1 MKIPLVAVLFT
12 LPLAAEDLPS
22 VKAMQSAT
30 EAFLSSL
37 DESQR
42 QKSTF
47 PFTGEAREN
56 FRYTPQV
63 RSGLPFKDMNEAQRA
78 AARKLLASALSEKGL
93 LKANQ
98 VMTLEGVLAEL
109 ENNPERRDNE
119 KYYFSIFGTP
129 GAKTGWGW
137 KFEGHHISLNYTLDG
152 SGQISV
158 TPSFLGANPA
168 EVLEGSHKGLR
179 MLKAEDEL
187 AHGLLRSLLQNGK
200 KDVIFSDK
208 APAEILTGEK
218 RKVTALEPVGI
229 PAGEMSDIQKASL
242 LELIAEFTDRHRKDL
257 AEADMKK
264 ITAAG
269 IDNIRFGWAGG
280 TQPGDAWYFRI
291 QGPTFIMEAAN
302 TQNQANHIHLTWRD
316 FNGDFGHDI
325 LSEHYHQHKSQ

>member
-1 MKIPLVAVLFT
+1 MKIPLLVVLFT

-30 EAFLSSL
+30 EAFLGSL

-63 RSGLPFKDMNEAQRA
+63 RNGLPFKDMNEAQRA

-187 AHGLLRSLLQNGK
+187 AHGLLRSLLQSGK

-257 AEADMKK
+257 AEANMKK

-316 FNGDFGHDI
+316 FDGDFGHDI
-325 LSEHYHQHKSQ
+325 LSEHFHQHESQ

>member
-1 MKIPLVAVLFT
+1 MKIPFLAVLFA

-22 VKAMQSAT
+22 VQAMQSAT
-30 EAFLSSL
+30 ETFLGSL
-37 DESQR
+37 DDSQR

-47 PFTGEAREN
+47 PFTAEAREN

-63 RSGLPFKDMNEAQRA
+63 RSGLPFKEMNEAQRA

-109 ENNPERRDNE
+109 ENNPEHRDNE
-119 KYYFSIFGTP
+119 KYYFSIFGKP
-129 GAKTGWGW
+129 GAKSGWGW
-137 KFEGHHISLNYTLDG
+137 KFEGHHISLNYTLNG

-168 EVLEGSHKGLR
+168 EVREGSHKGLR
-179 MLKAEDEL
+179 MLKSEEEL
-187 AHGLLRSLLQNGK
+187 ARGLLRSLLENGK
-200 KDVIFSDK
+200 KEVVFSDR

-229 PAGEMSDIQKASL
+229 PAGEMSDTQKASL
-242 LELIAEFTDRHRKDL
+242 LELISEFTDRHRKDL
-257 AEADMKK
+257 AAADMHK
-264 ITAAG
+264 ITASG
-269 IDNIRFGWAGG
+269 IDKIRFGWAGG
-280 TQPGDAWYFRI
+280 TQPGEAWYYRI

-316 FNGDFGHDI
+316 FDGDFGHDI
-325 LSEHYHQHKSQ
+325 LSEHFHQHESQ